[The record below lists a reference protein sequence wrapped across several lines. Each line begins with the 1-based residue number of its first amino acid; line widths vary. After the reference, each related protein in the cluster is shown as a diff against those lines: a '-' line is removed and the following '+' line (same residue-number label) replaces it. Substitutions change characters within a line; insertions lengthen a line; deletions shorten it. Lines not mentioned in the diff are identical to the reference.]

1 MSYVDLSEQV
11 KSVRKAAGL
20 TQTDFAD
27 KLGVHPQTVS
37 KWERGK
43 TAPDVSQLGDIADVC
58 GVTLEKLLDMPA
70 DGQVF
75 GGRFDMQ
82 SMCAKIAELR
92 RSASESQ
99 NEIAD
104 VCNSS
109 PDAVSRWER
118 GLSCPDV
125 SELCA
130 IARHYGKNVSEVYYG
145 VCEVGKNVEQVRVRP
160 SGSFRRW
167 MWALVAVCLVC
178 VVVVTVVVGV
188 ISPETTVYYVVTA
201 NGVSHKVASGQAF
214 VPPQVTKDGYML
226 VGWVDDSGQNVSF
239 PVTVRRNMSYSPV
252 FTPCSYNID
261 YWLNGGD
268 FIETPDYAFTVE
280 CDGRTLP
287 VPTKSGTEFVGWYD
301 TPDYSGEPLTCL
313 EKRCGD
319 LSLYARWDD
328 GVCSVRYVLSGG
340 AMQVGNPT
348 EINEESSTKLAEPV
362 RVGYTFVGWFDGP
375 DGGREYTE
383 VGGENCANLVL
394 YAIWQKNEV
403 VYNIE
408 YVTDGGVNSALNPS
422 SVRPDDIVKLSPA
435 TKVGYNFVGW
445 FETPDGTGMA
455 VEYLYNT
462 DGDVKL
468 YAVYTPRTF
477 VVLYE
482 LCGGRYLSDKTNP
495 NKITYGQSVDLLPV
509 AKYGF
514 DFVGWFDSP
523 SGGKVVSTIDSTN
536 VTEISTLYAVFEEK
550 TFAVTLDAKG
560 GSFSYGGA
568 LLTRQTFMVKFY
580 DEFVLPTAT
589 LAGYVF
595 DGWATADGTIVEK
608 INSVN
613 ITEMTLT
620 ARWHPYRSS
629 YNVTYDLDGGTL
641 TASNPAEIGVDEVIM
656 FNEPRKPGY
665 LFLGWYDEYGKRY
678 VQSPKGN
685 IEDLSLR
692 AKWQAVY
699 PTVNEDNVSYM
710 LGDDYAAIVSVK
722 YSSGDSVILPDYLG
736 GKPVK
741 ILHYAFENAKLRS
754 LVLPDSLEEID
765 KGAFCKAV
773 IEQPLVIPRNVVRI
787 GANSFE
793 DFVGG
798 LTFDPDCRIEVISQD
813 AFFCAK
819 ISNVLVLPSTV
830 KTLENRAFY
839 WMATPGLVLNEG
851 LTYIGDDA
859 IGILGGVSVYLPS
872 TVKSC
877 TAPDNKVVASSANK
891 YLTDYDFA
899 SSHKV
904 RLHDG
909 DNVSVV
915 EGEYVVLPAP
925 EKAGYRFA
933 GWKTVDGEYVQSVC
947 IPSEDVD
954 LYAVWVERN
963 STDGM
968 AATTPLRLSDG
979 VAVRVTVKTL
989 DKIYFVI
996 DAEKAGNYV
1005 VTVKIVLP
1013 GRQGNGD
1020 IAKCNFCLAGS
1031 YDTFATSG
1039 QTFVYAS
1046 SDVLYFMPF
1055 LSGVSWMKTSFE
1067 VVITALAL

>member
-1 MSYVDLSEQV
+1 MSYVDLSEQI

-43 TAPDVSQLGDIADVC
+43 TAPDVSQLGDIADAC

-92 RSASESQ
+92 RSAGESQ

-104 VCNSS
+104 LCNSS

-125 SELCA
+125 AELCA

-145 VCEVGKNVEQVRVRP
+145 VCEVGKNVAQVRVR
-160 SGSFRRW
+160 SDRWRRW

-178 VVVVTVVVGV
+178 VVAVTVVIGV
-188 ISPETTVYYVVTA
+188 ISPETTIYYVVMA
-201 NGVSHKVASGQAF
+201 DGVSHKVASGQAF
-214 VPPQVTKDGYML
+214 VPPQVTKDGYTL

-239 PVTVRRNMSYSPV
+239 PVTVRRNLSYSPV

-268 FIETPDYAFTVE
+268 FSETPDYTFTVE
-280 CDGRTLP
+280 CEGRTLP
-287 VPTKSGTEFVGWYD
+287 VPAKSGTEFVGWYD

-313 EKRCGD
+313 GKRCGD
-319 LSLYARWDD
+319 ISLYARCGD
-328 GVCSVRYVLSGG
+328 GVCSVRYVLNGG
-340 AMQVGNPT
+340 AMQAGNPT
-348 EINEESSTKLAEPV
+348 EINGASATKLATPV

-375 DGGREYTE
+375 DGGTEYTE

-394 YAIWQKNEV
+394 YAIWQRNEV

-408 YVTDGGVNSALNPS
+408 YVLDGGVNSALNPT

-445 FETPDGTGMA
+445 FENPDGTGVA

-468 YAVYTPRTF
+468 YAVYSLRTF

-482 LCGGRYLSDKTNP
+482 LSGGRYVGDKINP
-495 NKITYGQSVDLLPV
+495 NKITYGQSVKLLPV

-523 SGGKVVSTIDSTN
+523 SGGNEISTIDSTN
-536 VTEISTLYAVFEEK
+536 VTEISTLYAVFAEK
-550 TFAVTLDAKG
+550 TFAVTLDANG
-560 GSFSYGGA
+560 GSFAYGGA
-568 LLTRQTFMVKFY
+568 LLTRQTFVVKFY

-595 DGWATADGTIVEK
+595 DGWATSDGTIVER
-608 INSVN
+608 ITSVN
-613 ITEMTLT
+613 IAEMTLT
-620 ARWHPYRSS
+620 AKWHPYRSS

-641 TASNPAEIGVDEVIM
+641 ATPNPAEIGVDEVIV

-678 VQSPKGN
+678 VQSPRGN
-685 IEDLSLR
+685 IEDLSLK
-692 AKWQAVY
+692 AKWQASY
-699 PTVNEDNVSYM
+699 PTVNEDNVSYT
-710 LGDDYAAIVSVK
+710 LGEDYAAIVSVK
-722 YSSGDSVILPDYLG
+722 YSNGDSVILPDYLG

-741 ILHYAFENAKLRS
+741 ILYYAFENAKLRS
-754 LVLPDSLEEID
+754 LVLPDSLEEIYQ
-765 KGAFCKAV
+765 GAFSNAV
-773 IEQPLVIPRNVVRI
+773 IEQPLVIPRNVVNI
-787 GANSFE
+787 GRNAFE
-793 DFVGG
+793 NFVGEV
-798 LTFDPDCRIEVISQD
+798 TFDTDCRIEVISQK

-819 ISNVLVLPSTV
+819 LANVLVLPSTV
-830 KTLENRAFY
+830 KTLETQAFY
-839 WMATPGLVLNEG
+839 WLATPGLVLNEG

-859 IGILGGVSVYLPS
+859 IDILGGVSVYLPS

-877 TAPDNKVVASSANK
+877 AKPGNLVVVASGNK
-891 YLTDYDFA
+891 YLTDFETIA

-904 RLHDG
+904 TLHDG
-909 DNVSVV
+909 DNVSVQ
-915 EGEYVVLPAP
+915 EGECIVLPTP

-933 GWKTVDGEYVQSVC
+933 GWQTAENEYVQQVFT
-947 IPSEDVD
+947 PSEDVD
-954 LYAVWVERN
+954 LYAVWVEKN
-963 STDGM
+963 KNDGM
-968 AATTPLRLSDG
+968 AATTPLMLSDG
-979 VAVRVTVKTL
+979 VSVRVTVKTL
-989 DKIYFVI
+989 DKIYFAI

-1020 IAKCNFCLAGS
+1020 VVQCDFCLVGS
-1031 YDTFATSG
+1031 YDVFATSG
-1039 QTFVYAS
+1039 KTFVYAS
-1046 SDVLYFMPF
+1046 SDVLYFTPF
-1055 LSGVSWMKTSFE
+1055 LGGAWMKTPFE
-1067 VVITALAL
+1067 VVLTAIAL